1 MELLFQSFSSFDPAV
16 STDVVTV
23 DVELDE
29 LLVSE
34 PLADPVVTVFV
45 VVAICLTRLHS
56 IVTYMLC
63 DGGMFTS

>member
-1 MELLFQSFSSFDPAV
+1 MELLSQSVSSFDPAV

-56 IVTYMLC
+56 L
-63 DGGMFTS
+63 